1 MAKFFGK
8 LNSPVALI
16 VVVVLFVA
24 LNGFLFYGYQ
34 LDSLPSIVGTQTA
47 TETDPASDESSADT
61 SSEEEAASETE
72 EAPASEES
80 PADTSSEQEAASE
93 AEEAPAPEE
102 SAATEE
108 EANSGEAAGAE
119 EGAAPSEESNPGEA
133 AGAEE
138 GTAPSEEAAEAE
150 GALRTVVSVV
160 DAPTSLSIQVDG
172 ESVLEG
178 VSEPGF
184 SRQFEADR
192 ETIIST
198 DNAGAVLVEVNG
210 YGLGALGA
218 SGEPATRTFTAGT

>member
-34 LDSLPSIVGTQTA
+34 LDSLPSIVGTQPA

-61 SSEEEAASETE
+61 SSEEEAASSADPSPE
-72 EAPASEES
+72 E
-80 PADTSSEQEAASE
+80 EAASE

-138 GTAPSEEAAEAE
+138 GTAPSDEAAAEAE
-150 GALRTVVSVV
+150 SALRTVVSVV

-198 DNAGAVLVEVNG
+198 DNAGAVLVELNG

>member
-34 LDSLPSIVGTQTA
+34 LDSLPSIVGTQPA

-61 SSEEEAASETE
+61 SSEEEAASS
-72 EAPASEES
+72 ANP
-80 PADTSSEQEAASE
+80 SSEQEAASE

-102 SAATEE
+102 GATTGEE
-108 EANSGEAAGAE
+108 E
-119 EGAAPSEESNPGEA
+119 NPEDA

>member
-34 LDSLPSIVGTQTA
+34 LDSLPSIVGTQSA

-72 EAPASEES
+72 EAPAS
-80 PADTSSEQEAASE
+80 
-93 AEEAPAPEE
+93 EE

-138 GTAPSEEAAEAE
+138 GTAPSDEAAAEAE
-150 GALRTVVSVV
+150 SALRTVVSVV

-198 DNAGAVLVEVNG
+198 DNAGAVLVELNG

>member
-34 LDSLPSIVGTQTA
+34 LDSLPSIVGIQSA

-108 EANSGEAAGAE
+108 EANS
-119 EGAAPSEESNPGEA
+119 GEA

-218 SGEPATRTFTAGT
+218 SGEPATRTFTAGA

>member
-1 MAKFFGK
+1 MARFFGK

-34 LDSLPSIVGTQTA
+34 LDSLPSIVGTQPA

-61 SSEEEAASETE
+61 SSEEEAASE
-72 EAPASEES
+72 
-80 PADTSSEQEAASE
+80 

-102 SAATEE
+102 GTTTGE
-108 EANSGEAAGAE
+108 EAN
-119 EGAAPSEESNPGEA
+119 PGDA

-160 DAPTSLSIQVDG
+160 DAPTSLSVQVDG

-218 SGEPATRTFTAGT
+218 SGEPATRTFTAGA